1 MGQVTIP
8 VDLLNPGQVFGCLG
22 LLEAAD
28 VLCGP
33 AEGGFDWA
41 GQCGFMLRAE
51 NAENPIRE
59 ILSYLTEAELKTVT
73 PSDWA
78 PDNVRSEDVERTD
91 SFPTKNPDR
100 MAMPIILRGKEKPA
114 ILLSHWCDG
123 SSRDEFKLYSGNRT
137 AMSIASSML
146 RGSNSK
152 NGKSKDSGVLG
163 LWQKHRDKLL
173 ADPFNTLTAMGGSFN
188 FDPRGAWTPIDV
200 GYSPDELKPK
210 QKVMASPLVE
220 LMAIFGLEHAR
231 PVKISN
237 RTYRYAVWNQL
248 LPAQLARAALGCS
261 FIHGMNRYFRFR
273 LELSGKNK
281 IINYA
286 NEEANHD

>member
-51 NAENPIRE
+51 NAENPILE
-59 ILSYLTEAELKTVT
+59 ILNYLAEVELKTVT
-73 PSDWA
+73 PSGWS
-78 PDNVRSEDVERTD
+78 PDNVHSEDIERID

-100 MAMPIILRGKEKPA
+100 MAMPIILQGKERPA

-123 SSRDEFKLYSGNRT
+123 SSRNEFKLYSGNRT

-146 RGSNSK
+146 RGTMSK
-152 NGKSKDSGVLG
+152 TGKTKTFGVRN
-163 LWQKHRDKLL
+163 LWQEHREKLL
-173 ADPFNTLTAMGGSFN
+173 VDPFNTLTAMGGSFN
-188 FDPRGAWTPIDV
+188 FDPRGAWTAIDA
-200 GYSPDELKPK
+200 GYSPNEHKHE
-210 QKVMASPLVE
+210 VMASPLVE
-220 LMAIFGLEHAR
+220 IMAVFGLEHAR
-231 PVKISN
+231 PAEIAN
-237 RTYRYAVWNQL
+237 RLYRYAIWSEM
-248 LPAQLARAALGCS
+248 LPPQLARAAMGCC
-261 FIHGMNRYFRFR
+261 FPHVMHRYFRFR

-281 IINYA
+281 VVYYA
-286 NEEANHD
+286 NEETNHD